1 MNKKLE
7 KLPPRWNNKLV
18 NIETV
23 EIIYLPPGTEEL
35 RELLWNLEEFIN
47 IDDDIDP
54 LIKLA
59 VIHYQFE
66 SIHPFYD
73 GNGRTGRI
81 INELYL
87 VMKDLLDSPILY
99 LSKYVL
105 ETKSEYYRLLNE
117 IHKQE
122 NLKFIQKN

>member
-23 EIIYLPPGTEEL
+23 EIIYRPPGTEEL
-35 RELLWNLEEFIN
+35 REWLWNLEEFIN
-47 IDDDIDP
+47 IDDDINP

-59 VIHYQFE
+59 VIHYKFE

-73 GNGRTGRI
+73 VNGRTGRI

-87 VMKDLLDSPILY
+87 VMKDLLDSRILY

-105 ETKSEYYRLLNE
+105 DIVGY
-117 IHKQE
+117 
-122 NLKFIQKN
+122 